1 MPNCILYR
9 DVPAED
15 FLTAYRLHEEK
26 SSVAYLPSDAQLRDV
41 AFSGRQEA
49 GGVAHELAIYLFNQY
64 DMVRDETMAFVVI
77 RTDRSS
83 GKLLENTAKRFRI
96 DLRGQK
102 LESLYRIEPRYGLVV
117 GLARD
122 SVDSSVRLDRD
133 HCYITLVLTQD
144 PSHPEVSLLEYVDSD
159 NRARYREIFQAA
171 NQCAPRKRGL
181 MGFDLSKLRSGG
193 LKGEGESPFRH
204 EHVRYFANALRERYG
219 LRELRISLI
228 YKDVTEDDLKRAILD
243 PSFGLFYPTAE
254 CRFFHSTEELLA

>member
-26 SSVAYLPSDAQLRDV
+26 SSVAYLPSDAQLRDI
-41 AFSGRQEA
+41 AFSGRREA
-49 GGVAHELAIYLFNQY
+49 GGVTHELAIYLFNQY
-64 DMVRDETMAFVVI
+64 DMVRDETMAFVVLQ
-77 RTDRSS
+77 TDRSGGS
-83 GKLLENTAKRFRI
+83 FLETTAKRLRI

-122 SVDSSVRLDRD
+122 SVDPNVRLDRNR
-133 HCYITLVLTQD
+133 CYITLVLTQD

-159 NRARYREIFQAA
+159 HRARYRKIFQAT

-204 EHVRYFANALRERYG
+204 EHIRYFTDALRERYG
-219 LRELRISLI
+219 LRELRVSLI